1 MCNTSA
7 DGWGI
12 FFCKYFYKS
21 VAYLIK
27 SITFAYTKTTN
38 KMKTTIT
45 YSVSDLMSFKTWEQA
60 IAFANRINYKFI
72 KVTGT
77 KGAKQVEKGY
87 TIDTWKNAKQIKN
100 DIIFEL

>member
-1 MCNTSA
+1 
-7 DGWGI
+7 
-12 FFCKYFYKS
+12 
-21 VAYLIK
+21 
-27 SITFAYTKTTN
+27 
-38 KMKTTIT
+38 
-45 YSVSDLMSFKTWEQA
+45 MSFKTWEQA